1 MGRGRGLSRKLSAA
15 AALELL
21 YSQDG
26 GYGINPSPAGSNHTQ
41 SLLPM
46 SGILLGHFTRSCIRR
61 SCMEL
66 GLRVSP

>member
-1 MGRGRGLSRKLSAA
+1 MGRGLGLSRKLSAA
-15 AALELL
+15 AALEPL

-26 GYGINPSPAGSNHTQ
+26 RYGINPSPAGSNHTQ

-46 SGILLGHFTRSCIRR
+46 SGILGHFTRSCIRR